1 MDKEALVRR
10 NQSMAQAFHSVPLKH
25 QLRRRVLNLAA
36 NLPVRPSHLPIGE
49 RILIIRPDHL
59 GDVLLTTPAIVAL
72 RAALPDAEIHALVG
86 PWSAEVVASY
96 PEVDL
101 ALTVP
106 FPGFSRSPKKSWRSP
121 YELALNTARHLRRIG
136 YSSVVIMRPDHW
148 WGALVAHLAGIPQRI
163 GFGLPEVTPFL
174 TQTHPLRPQHVVLQN
189 LQLIEQWTGKLA
201 AAVQRYYFP
210 VDPLDQV
217 YIDGYLEEWGI
228 AAGRPVL
235 CIHPGTGTW
244 VKHWP
249 EERWS
254 DVADT
259 LGEQLNLP
267 VVFTGSNTEL
277 PLVRR
282 IVDRMKQPSIV
293 MAGDTRVG
301 QLAAL
306 FKRARV
312 VLGPDSGPL
321 HLAVAVGAPTVT
333 LFGPADPVEFG
344 PWGSPN
350 RHLVLTSGIACRPCR
365 VLDWGADDPAY
376 HPCLRDITVA
386 RVLEAARRAAN
397 SG

>member
-1 MDKEALVRR
+1 
-10 NQSMAQAFHSVPLKH
+10 MAHAFHSVPLKH

-36 NLPVRPSHLPIGE
+36 KLPVRPSHQPVDE
-49 RILIIRPDHL
+49 RILIVRPDHL
-59 GDVLLTTPAIVAL
+59 GDVLLTTPAVVAL
-72 RAALPDAEIHALVG
+72 RAALPDAEIHMLVG
-86 PWSAEVVASY
+86 PWSAEVIASY

-121 YELALNTARHLRRIG
+121 YELAWNTARHLRRIG

-163 GFGLPEVTPFL
+163 GYDLPEVMPFL
-174 TQTHPLRPQHVVLQN
+174 NQAQRLHTQHVVLQN
-189 LQLIEQWTGKLA
+189 LQLVEGWTGKLGA
-201 AAVQRYYFP
+201 AAQRYYFP
-210 VDPLDQV
+210 VDSLDQV
-217 YIDGYLEEWGI
+217 YVDGYLQEWGI
-228 AAGRPVL
+228 TAGQSVL

-259 LGEQLNLP
+259 LSEQLDLT

-282 IVDRMKQPSIV
+282 IVDRMKQPAVV

-321 HLAVAVGAPTVT
+321 HLAAAVGAPTVT

-344 PWGSPN
+344 PWGTSS
-350 RHLVLTSGIACRPCR
+350 RHIVLTSALACRPCR
-365 VLDWGADDPAY
+365 VLDWGVDNPDY
-376 HPCLRDITVA
+376 HPCLREITVA
-386 RVLEAARRAAN
+386 RVLDAARRAAK
-397 SG
+397 SA